1 MADEKELCTSA
12 ESCCP
17 VGAVAQAWFRILGTY
32 PHCAA
37 KLTQPLVHCLCSYPY
52 NGSHIR

>member
-37 KLTQPLVHCLCSYPY
+37 NTATSALPVLIS
-52 NGSHIR
+52 I